1 MQKIGEVIVYKIVSE
16 LLANNIIA
24 IFLGKDGVGNN
35 WEWADAKELK
45 T

>member
-1 MQKIGEVIVYKIVSE
+1 MQKIGEVIVYKNVSE

-24 IFLGKDGVGNN
+24 IFLGEDGVGNN